1 MARSILIPELP
12 RFVSPMLAKR
22 GAPFDS
28 PDHLF
33 EVKWDGT
40 RVLAFVDTN
49 RYRMVN
55 RHRADV
61 TERYPELGFL
71 NDLPAGIVL
80 DGEVVVLRQ
89 GKPDFGLLLSRN
101 QARASLKIQSLA
113 RTFPAT
119 YVVFDLVYHRFES
132 LLVLPLWVRRQRLE
146 KAVWVC
152 ANSKLVFSEGI
163 VGPGRAFFEAVCREG
178 LEGVVAKRL
187 DGRSLR
193 RIGHRRS
200 TRCAGTPSRATGRAV
215 GQRGRKQRQRVGRSP
230 RGAGMAKKRP
240 QLDANGN
247 YGFVCHLG

>member
-1 MARSILIPELP
+1 
-12 RFVSPMLAKR
+12 MLAKR

-40 RVLAFVDTN
+40 RVLAFVESHG
-49 RYRMVN
+49 YRLVN

-61 TERYPELGFL
+61 TDRYPELGFL

-89 GKPDFGLLLSRN
+89 GKPDFRLLLSRN

-119 YVVFDLVYHRFES
+119 YIVFDLLYHRFES
-132 LLVLPLWVRRQRLE
+132 LLVLPLWARRQRLE
-146 KAVWVC
+146 PVVRAC
-152 ANSKLVFSEGI
+152 ANPRLVFSEGI
-163 VGPGRAFFEAVCREG
+163 VGSGRAFFEAVCQKG

-187 DGRSLR
+187 DGRYR
-193 RIGHRRS
+193 
-200 TRCAGTPSRATGRAV
+200 PSRRAWI
-215 GQRGRKQRQRVGRSP
+215 KIKP
-230 RGAGMAKKRP
+230 R
-240 QLDANGN
+240 
-247 YGFVCHLG
+247 

>member
-1 MARSILIPELP
+1 MAPSILIPELP
-12 RFVSPMLAKR
+12 RFVPPMLAKP
-22 GAPFDS
+22 GVPFDS

-40 RVLAFVDTN
+40 RVLAFVDSHG
-49 RYRMVN
+49 YRLVN

-89 GKPDFGLLLSRN
+89 SKPDFGLLLSRN
-101 QARASLKIQSLA
+101 QTRASLKIQSLA

-132 LLVLPLWVRRQRLE
+132 LQALPLLARRQRLE
-146 KAVWVC
+146 TVVRVC
-152 ANSKLVFSEGI
+152 ANSRLVFSEGI
-163 VGPGRAFFEAVCREG
+163 VGPGRAFFEAVCQKG

-187 DGRSLR
+187 DGRYRPGR
-193 RIGHRRS
+193 RAWI
-200 TRCAGTPSRATGRAV
+200 
-215 GQRGRKQRQRVGRSP
+215 KIKP
-230 RGAGMAKKRP
+230 R
-240 QLDANGN
+240 
-247 YGFVCHLG
+247 